1 MFRSYYGLSF
11 NPFDKQNSKEK
22 DRFLSKDISE
32 MTSRLDYL
40 KDLHGDIIGHLVDG
54 DGGILVHFPGN
65 TVQEALFQ
73 PFPGFR
79 HADGGAGLLV
89 PFHGRRAGAGMDGG
103 IVGAHI
109 VLEQPVKLCQR
120 GDGIQI
126 QGIEPCLLEC
136 SELAFDFC
144 LGGLSMT
151 TPASW

>member
-1 MFRSYYGLSF
+1 ML
-11 NPFDKQNSKEK
+11 PLVK
-22 DRFLSKDISE
+22 DEGAGHVVRQEADLHFGGDE
-32 MTSRLDYL
+32 
-40 KDLHGDIIGHLVDG
+40 LHGDIIGHFVDG

-144 LGGLSMT
+144 LGGTITDLRV
-151 TPASW
+151 